1 MTGFAAAWSWFLS
14 TAVGRWIVGIG
25 AVLAAIAALA
35 YVYFLKGKHAQADTD
50 KAKDAEAAQRAA
62 QEATAAI
69 QAASQARTEVD
80 NAITTLPD
88 APAQTVA
95 TADPA
100 TAAGELRTD
109 GWVRDPA
116 SPNDH

>member
-1 MTGFAAAWSWFLS
+1 MWFLG
-14 TAVGRWIVGIG
+14 TTIGRWIVGIG
-25 AVLAAIAALA
+25 AVLAGIAALA
-35 YVYFLKGKHAQADTD
+35 YEAFRKGKHAQANTD
-50 KAKDAEAAQRAA
+50 AAKDAKAA

-69 QAASQARTEVD
+69 QAASQTRTEVD

-109 GWVRDPA
+109 GWVRDLA
-116 SPNDH
+116 SPDDH

>member
-25 AVLAAIAALA
+25 AVLAGIAALA
-35 YVYFLKGKHAQADTD
+35 YVAFRKGKRAQADTD
-50 KAKDAEAAQRAA
+50 AAKGAEASQRAA
-62 QEATAAI
+62 QAETKAI
-69 QAASQARTEVD
+69 QHAAQTRQDVD

-109 GWVRDPA
+109 GWMRDPA